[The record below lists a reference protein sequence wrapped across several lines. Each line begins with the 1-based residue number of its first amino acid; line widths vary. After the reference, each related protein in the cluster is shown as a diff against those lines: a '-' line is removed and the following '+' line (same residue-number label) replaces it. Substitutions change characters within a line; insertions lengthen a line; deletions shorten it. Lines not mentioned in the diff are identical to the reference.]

1 MRAVTL
7 LALAAL
13 ATQMSCG
20 RSKSVDYASSGM
32 LCGIP
37 GLEGEAIDPIE
48 GRVDGCGLEDGVSV
62 TAVSGVRL
70 STPARI
76 DCTTARALKTWVD
89 TGIKPAVG
97 TRGGGVE
104 SLRIAASYVCRPRNS
119 QSGARISEHGRG
131 RAVDVSGIIL
141 RDGSELTVL
150 RDWTRTPK
158 VMKAVHG
165 SACGP
170 FGTVLGPK
178 SDRFHQDHIHVDTA
192 RYRSGPYCR

>member
-1 MRAVTL
+1 
-7 LALAAL
+7 
-13 ATQMSCG
+13 
-20 RSKSVDYASSGM
+20 
-32 LCGIP
+32 
-37 GLEGEAIDPIE
+37 
-48 GRVDGCGLEDGVSV
+48 
-62 TAVSGVRL
+62 VRL

>member
-1 MRAVTL
+1 M
-7 LALAAL
+7 
-13 ATQMSCG
+13 
-20 RSKSVDYASSGM
+20 
-32 LCGIP
+32 
-37 GLEGEAIDPIE
+37 
-48 GRVDGCGLEDGVSV
+48 
-62 TAVSGVRL
+62 
-70 STPARI
+70 
-76 DCTTARALKTWVD
+76 
-89 TGIKPAVG
+89 
-97 TRGGGVE
+97 
-104 SLRIAASYVCRPRNS
+104 
-119 QSGARISEHGRG
+119 
-131 RAVDVSGIIL
+131 DVSGIIL